1 MSKTLSIGE
10 VAKQSGLQTSAIRY
24 YESEGL
30 LPEPQRVNGRRR
42 YDDAVF
48 QRLALIQ
55 LMRQAGFGIADLRT
69 LLVEFPANTPPST
82 RWQHV
87 AVEKLGEVEAII
99 RQMQALKGWLNTAMT
114 CECATIDDCATYL
127 PDADQTTLT
136 CGSSIG

>member
-1 MSKTLSIGE
+1 MPKTMRIGE
-10 VAKQSGLQTSAIRY
+10 VAEQAGLQTSAIRY

-87 AVEKLGEVEAII
+87 ASEKLGEVETII

-114 CECATIDDCATYL
+114 CQCATIDDCATL
-127 PDADQTTLT
+127 MPETAQAEMR
-136 CGSSIG
+136 CGR